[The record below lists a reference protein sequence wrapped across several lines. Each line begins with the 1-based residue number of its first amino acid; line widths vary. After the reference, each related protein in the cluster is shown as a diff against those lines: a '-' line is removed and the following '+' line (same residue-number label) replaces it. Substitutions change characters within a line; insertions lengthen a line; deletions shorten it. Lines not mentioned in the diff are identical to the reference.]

1 VEYNDQNLDQAI
13 SKLDN
18 TRANLGGT
26 EILEPLLY
34 VFNQPIRANRICQI
48 FLLSD
53 GEVGN
58 TEDIISSVSVNK
70 GSYRKFSVGIG
81 SAADAG
87 LINGIAEVSGGKSA
101 FVQDN
106 DNLNTI
112 VIDLVSSAISS
123 AITNL
128 EIQIDNVDSIFSIL
142 SQFLLLTIT
151 TP

>member
-58 TEDIISSVSVNK
+58 TEDILSSVSVNK
-70 GSYRKFSVGIG
+70 GSYRIFSVGIG

-106 DNLNTI
+106 DSLNTI
-112 VIDLVSSAISS
+112 VIDLLSSAISS

-128 EIQIDNVDSIFSIL
+128 EIQIENVDSIFRYFPNSSCL
-142 SQFLLLTIT
+142 
-151 TP
+151 